1 MPIQSVEFAWMWAE
15 STGGATEVATETVNF
30 PPQSV
35 FAQASITT
43 IDTIHTPG
51 TPSGSTTINAQI
63 KSYTKQNGTV
73 VDLSND
79 PKNNVFF
86 DTDVVSVTFQ
96 LKVISMDTNAVWAS
110 GAAYLF
116 G

>member
-15 STGGATEVATETVNF
+15 STGGANEVATETVNF
-30 PPQSV
+30 PAQSV
-35 FAQASITT
+35 FAQASISTVNTT
-43 IDTIHTPG
+43 HHPG
-51 TPSGSTTINAQI
+51 TPSGNTTINAQI

-73 VDLSND
+73 VDLSSD

-86 DTDVVSVTFQ
+86 DTDVISVTFQ
-96 LKVISMDTNAVWAS
+96 LKVISVDTNAVWAS
-110 GAAYLF
+110 GVAYLF